1 MDSDTHPKVV
11 DSEVGDLVLDPVERA
26 VVAGAVL
33 LLHEVRQVGHPGQL
47 VQVRAANI
55 FMVNKYFSNIFRLP
69 GEVVRLQHHGYPE
82 LPLRDLHRPPH
93 VVRPVGGV
101 EALPVRHQPGPV
113 DNCRYII

>member
-1 MDSDTHPKVV
+1 MLYVVYWVSQSQGWLLCGRSNLDRCSVEGEMDSETHPKVV

-69 GEVVRLQHHGYPE
+69 GEVVRL
-82 LPLRDLHRPPH
+82 
-93 VVRPVGGV
+93 
-101 EALPVRHQPGPV
+101 
-113 DNCRYII
+113 